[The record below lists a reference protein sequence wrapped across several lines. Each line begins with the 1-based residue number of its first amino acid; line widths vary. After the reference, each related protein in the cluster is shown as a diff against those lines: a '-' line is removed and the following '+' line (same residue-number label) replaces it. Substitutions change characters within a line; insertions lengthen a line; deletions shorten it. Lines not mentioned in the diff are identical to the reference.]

1 MKFSTLPVTRRI
13 SLVVAALVASALT
26 ITGVTV
32 WVLEYQRVSAAIETS
47 IAHELGGITTFAP
60 TRPVDHRLTS
70 YLESTYPATG
80 STMWAFTT
88 DGSISYVGSASEDLR
103 KNAAF
108 PAKVRSRIETGGV
121 FDFETSKT
129 TYRIGVL
136 PIHAGEERAALVS
149 AIDTTTAHADLRE
162 LMITYALLAMV
173 ALLVVVALSNLIAQ
187 RALAPLRNLNETA
200 RAINASALTERI
212 RVTGND
218 DLADLQRTF
227 NAMLDR
233 LEAAMTA
240 HQAMLDD
247 AAHELR
253 TPLTILRGQIELLD
267 SDPAARAQTQL
278 LVLEEVDRMSR
289 LVDDLLVLAKA
300 GRNDFVKPKSTN
312 IMMLVDSVF
321 ARVTPLAKRAWALT
335 VDDIGEAQL
344 DEQRIVQALVQL
356 VDNAVKHT
364 TDGQRIELG
373 AARTAESVE
382 FWVADEGTG
391 VPDEERA
398 IIFERFAQGANAND
412 GFGLGL
418 SIVSAI
424 AKAHGGKLVLDPK
437 SPAAGARFRIS
448 IPVGVRS

>member
-1 MKFSTLPVTRRI
+1 MPVTRRI
-13 SLVVAALVASALT
+13 SLVVAMLVASALT
-26 ITGVTV
+26 ITGLTV

-60 TRPVDHRLTS
+60 TRPVDQRLTS

-88 DGSISYVGSASEDLR
+88 DGTISYVGSASDDLR
-103 KNAAF
+103 KSAAF
-108 PAKVRSRIETGGV
+108 PVKFRALMDTGGV
-121 FDFETSKT
+121 FDFETAQT

-136 PIHAGEERAALVS
+136 PLHAGAERAALVS
-149 AIDTTTAHADLRE
+149 AVDKTTAHAALRE
-162 LMITYALLAMV
+162 LMVTYALLATV
-173 ALLVVVALSNLIAQ
+173 ALLFVVALSNLIAQ

-212 RVTGND
+212 EVSGND

-233 LEAAMTA
+233 LESAMTA

-253 TPLTILRGQIELLD
+253 TPLTIIRGQIELLD
-267 SDPAARAQTQL
+267 SDPQARAQTQL
-278 LVLEEVDRMSR
+278 LVLDEIDRMSR
-289 LVDDLLVLAKA
+289 LVDDLLVLAKS
-300 GRNDFVKPKSTN
+300 GRNDFVKPAPTN
-312 IMMLVDSVF
+312 IMMLIDSVF
-321 ARVTPLAKRAWALT
+321 ARVTPLAPRSWALS

-344 DEQRIVQALVQL
+344 DEQRIIQALVQL

-364 TDGQRIELG
+364 TEGQRIEIG
-373 AARTAESVE
+373 ADRTANTVE

-391 VPDEERA
+391 IPVEEHT
-398 IIFERFAQGANAND
+398 IIFERFAQGAHARD

-424 AKAHGGKLVLDPK
+424 AEAHGGELALDPK
-437 SPAAGARFRIS
+437 SDTTPGAQFRIS
-448 IPVGVRS
+448 IPVGVSS